1 MRAIIHDPE
10 ALDAIS
16 PAALSAYARSLGW
29 TRAEAYGEH
38 ADVYSADALPEIVLP
53 RTQNLAD
60 YASVVSRL
68 MAIFSDASET
78 DTLSLYRDLV
88 TADRD
93 VIRLRVTEG
102 GDDGS
107 VPVSAGVDL
116 MVGAR
121 DMMLAAA
128 CSLQDP
134 RPVYR
139 AGANRDAMEYLSQ
152 VRLGQTEQGSFVVT
166 MLTPV
171 IPPRVQ
177 QVLTDEFEP
186 NDDPVGRQMTKH
198 LESALAATRTAT
210 EQTNTGAADA
220 FRGAVEQGV
229 SANLCEAI
237 VTLLE
242 PFPALDTSF
251 SWARTRP
258 VEHRRS
264 GFRFASADAPIL
276 REAARSLRAQEPR
289 HDVPV
294 FGVVQRLQRGK
305 DEAEGTISL
314 RASIDGKNQSV
325 VVVLSQSEYE
335 RAIEAHRDRAPVV
348 MTGDLERVRQRW
360 RLLNPRIVDVIKDE
374 VEPEGADG

>member
-1 MRAIIHDPE
+1 MKTSIRDPK
-10 ALDAIS
+10 ALAAVS

-29 TRAEAYGEH
+29 TRAEVYGEH
-38 ADVYSADALPEIVLP
+38 SDIYSADGLPEVILP

-60 YASVVSRL
+60 YASVVSRV
-68 MAIFSDASET
+68 MAIFSDAADT

-93 VIRLRVTEG
+93 VIRLRVSES

-121 DMMLAAA
+121 EMVLAAA

-139 AGANRDAMEYLSQ
+139 AGANRDATEYLNQ

-177 QVLTDEFEP
+177 QVFPDEFEP
-186 NDDPVGRQMTKH
+186 NDDPIGRQMTKH

-210 EQTNTGAADA
+210 EQTTTGAIDA
-220 FRGAVEQGV
+220 FREAVARGV

-242 PFPALDTSF
+242 PFPTLDTSF

-258 VEHRRS
+258 VDTRAS
-264 GFRFASADAPIL
+264 SFRFASADAPIL

-289 HDVPV
+289 QDVPV
-294 FGVVQRLQRGK
+294 FGVVQRLQRG
-305 DEAEGTISL
+305 EHETEGTISL
-314 RASIDGKNQSV
+314 RASIDGKNQTV
-325 VVVLSQSEYE
+325 VAVLSQSEYE
-335 RAIEAHRDRAPVV
+335 RAIEAHKNKAPVV

-360 RLLNPRIVDVIKDE
+360 RLLSPRILDVIKGDND
-374 VEPEGADG
+374 PEEAG